1 MYFSVSYNC
10 WLVLS
15 YIFYLFGEDFT
26 VFTHFTPEFEE
37 YLYDCY
43 FKLFIRLIA
52 YLCFIRIFFRVYV
65 SLFGFEICSFV
76 SSLAQLSVCLNVLGE
91 TAVSLSL
98 KGVCFIRYDPCGLAA
113 RSSLATRTRCSQAVP
128 HVDCACPPVVMGP
141 LLLRGE
147 GGVWCTCFDVRNP
160 FWIFTCYCGIFRCY
174 CFFLNV

>member
-26 VFTHFTPEFEE
+26 VFTHFTLEFEE

-52 YLCFIRIFFRVYV
+52 YLCFIKIFFRAYV

-98 KGVCFIRYDPCGLAA
+98 KGVCFIRYDPVAWQHGLPWPPEPGAH
-113 RSSLATRTRCSQAVP
+113 RLSLMWTVHALQLWWDLCCFVGRVEYGALVLMLEIHFESL
-128 HVDCACPPVVMGP
+128 HVTVVYS
-141 LLLRGE
+141 
-147 GGVWCTCFDVRNP
+147 DV
-160 FWIFTCYCGIFRCY
+160 IA
-174 CFFLNV
+174 FF